1 MIDSF
6 SPLSRKLIAVGL
18 LLLKLLMLISFV
30 IVPTFEW
37 TKSHVDQLSDSRL
50 KLARISALD
59 KAQIVQPETN
69 VPDTLLFK
77 AKSMAEAQS
86 LFDAH
91 LRRSAELNGIKDIF
105 LEAETG
111 AKVNGLL
118 RSKFRVSGPEYQV
131 ASIISELESNAPLL
145 RMDQWTLRRD
155 SEGIIALEASM
166 VAGWQQ

>member
-6 SPLSRKLIAVGL
+6 SPSSRRLIAVGL

-30 IVPTFEW
+30 IMPTFEW
-37 TKSHVDQLSDSRL
+37 TKSHVDQLTDSRL

-59 KAQIVQPETN
+59 KAQMVQPDTD
-69 VPDTLLFK
+69 VPETLLFK
-77 AKSMAEAQS
+77 AKNVAEAQS

-91 LRRSAELNGIKDIF
+91 LRRSAELNGIQNIF

-155 SEGIIALEASM
+155 PDGIIALEASI